1 MCSLLKFVGLG
12 LAVAFAL
19 FIAVIAGDYG
29 PWYFAWIVGTVMVVL
44 ISVASAVL
52 FDAQIEKTGTG
63 EF

>member
-1 MCSLLKFVGLG
+1 MCSLLKFVGLA

-52 FDAQIEKTGTG
+52 FDAQIEKAGTG

>member
-1 MCSLLKFVGLG
+1 MCSLLKFVGLA

-44 ISVASAVL
+44 ISAASAVL
-52 FDAQIEKTGTG
+52 FDAQAEKAGTG

>member
-1 MCSLLKFVGLG
+1 MCSVFKIVGLA

-44 ISVASAVL
+44 ISGSSAIL
-52 FDAQIEKTGTG
+52 FDAQEENGGTG
-63 EF
+63 EV